1 MNKKYVVR
9 MFSLLLEHIELTV
22 TKDLNGALRSDLLL
36 QKVIVTSEKINF
48 SKIEAPQVHTIRQEA
63 TRTENDP

>member
-9 MFSLLLEHIELTV
+9 MFSLLLDHIELTV

-48 SKIEAPQVHTIRQEA
+48 SKIRSTTSSHHKTGSN
-63 TRTENDP
+63 TDGK